1 MKAEVSLL
9 GSHRI
14 VVVLLALIVCL
25 GAALRVYHLSSVPT
39 ELIADELDI
48 YNSVASIVTTGHD
61 VDGMLR
67 PFLYSHFT
75 RNPPVYG
82 IASYASSLVLGKNA
96 FGLRFPAVLFGLA
109 ALLLIYGIAL
119 RLTHR
124 QDIALAA
131 ALLQATQPIFVQ
143 FSRIAW
149 EPSSE
154 LPFLLGGLYALIV
167 AVQTRWRARWLALAA
182 VLLAITCYTYMAGWF
197 YAALLALGL
206 IALHVRTLGT
216 RADWLKVG
224 GACAL
229 WLLISWPALHM
240 VFFDPLTAAKAERIA
255 TFAGGITWDALRAFF
270 QNYAAHFRPSYFVI
284 SGDPKAGVTWR
295 YLNGFGAFYWF
306 IIPLSATGLIACVS
320 YVRERGLSAWV
331 YLWLLVYPLGGAL
344 TNEGAPNAPRTL
356 AGAPVFC
363 LLAAFGVA
371 FFADWSRGVVRRAV
385 YAAFAIS
392 CMVAAVLFSSFYFTA
407 YVHRN
412 SNAWDSGTGALF
424 AAIRAHSRGYQ
435 RVCFAVLP
443 AWYETDVYTRFYLSD
458 VPLQVF
464 DDVNN
469 RQCSLPGTLIAADP
483 LHAVHAPGLKTLTSV
498 PDVDGR
504 TFATLAARP
513 PEGARSQEANV
524 VPCCIPRPRKA
535 R

>member
-1 MKAEVSLL
+1 M
-9 GSHRI
+9 
-14 VVVLLALIVCL
+14 LLALIVCL
-25 GAALRVYHLSSVPT
+25 GAALRVYHLSTVPT

-61 VDGMLR
+61 VDGTLQ
-67 PFLYSHFT
+67 PFFYSHFT

-96 FGLRFPAVLFGLA
+96 FALRFPAVLFGLA
-109 ALLLIYGIAL
+109 AVLLIYGIAL
-119 RLTHR
+119 RLTRR

-154 LPFLLGGLYALIV
+154 LPFLLGGLYALII

-182 VLLAITCYTYMAGWF
+182 VLLGIACYTYMAGWF

-206 IALHVRTLGT
+206 IALNVRSLGT

-240 VFFDPLTAAKAERIA
+240 VFFDPLTAAKTQRIA
-255 TFAGGITWDALRAFF
+255 TFADGITWDALRVFF

-284 SGDPKAGVTWR
+284 SGDPIAGVTWR

-306 IIPLSATGLIACVS
+306 IIPLSAAGLVACVS

-344 TNEGAPNAPRTL
+344 TNEGAPTRRARSRVRRCSVCLPRSVSRSSPTGR
-356 AGAPVFC
+356 AVSCGAPC
-363 LLAAFGVA
+363 T
-371 FFADWSRGVVRRAV
+371 RR
-385 YAAFAIS
+385 
-392 CMVAAVLFSSFYFTA
+392 LP
-407 YVHRN
+407 
-412 SNAWDSGTGALF
+412 
-424 AAIRAHSRGYQ
+424 
-435 RVCFAVLP
+435 LP
-443 AWYETDVYTRFYLSD
+443 AWW
-458 VPLQVF
+458 PP
-464 DDVNN
+464 
-469 RQCSLPGTLIAADP
+469 CSFHPFISPRMCTAIRMRGILVRVRCSRRSARIAA
-483 LHAVHAPGLKTLTSV
+483 VTSV
-498 PDVDGR
+498 YALPYYPRGTKPTCIR
-504 TFATLAARP
+504 AFISPTCRCKCSTTSTIRSARCP
-513 PEGARSQEANV
+513 ARSSLRIR
-524 VPCCIPRPRKA
+524 CTRCMRRG
-535 R
+535 